1 MSGVDEGRRG
11 ALYGA
16 GAYALWGLF
25 PLFWPLLAPAG
36 ALEVLSHRV
45 LWSLVVVAVLL
56 RVTGRWS
63 QVRAIPRDR
72 VRLGRLSLAAVLVAC
87 NWGTYIYG
95 VTSDR
100 VVETSLGYFVNP
112 LVTVLLGVLVL
123 GEKLRPVQWAALGG
137 AGLAVVVLTV
147 EARHPP
153 WLALVLAV
161 SFGGYGLLKK
171 MAAVGAVEG
180 LAVETVVLAPVAAV
194 YLAVLGPAGTALSY
208 GAGHLALLA
217 LSGLVTA
224 VPLLLFGAATQRVP
238 LVTLG
243 LMQYLTPTM
252 QFLIGVLLLHEA
264 LGLGQLLGFTLL
276 WAALAVFS
284 VDLVVQTRRRMPV
297 PELV

>member
-1 MSGVDEGRRG
+1 
-11 ALYGA
+11 
-16 GAYALWGLF
+16 
-25 PLFWPLLAPAG
+25 
-36 ALEVLSHRV
+36 
-45 LWSLVVVAVLL
+45 
-56 RVTGRWS
+56 
-63 QVRAIPRDR
+63 
-72 VRLGRLSLAAVLVAC
+72 
-87 NWGTYIYG
+87 
-95 VTSDR
+95 
-100 VVETSLGYFVNP
+100 
-112 LVTVLLGVLVL
+112 
-123 GEKLRPVQWAALGG
+123 
-137 AGLAVVVLTV
+137 
-147 EARHPP
+147 
-153 WLALVLAV
+153 
-161 SFGGYGLLKK
+161 

-284 VDLVVQTRRRMPV
+284 IDLVAHARRRMPV